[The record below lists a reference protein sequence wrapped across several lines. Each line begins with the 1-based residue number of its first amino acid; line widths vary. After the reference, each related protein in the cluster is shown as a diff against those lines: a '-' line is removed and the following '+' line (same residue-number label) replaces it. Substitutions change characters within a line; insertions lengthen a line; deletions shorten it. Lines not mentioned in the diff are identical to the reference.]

1 MERNGLGLDLSL
13 LHVDLVATEDDRDVL
28 AHADEVAYI
37 ELVSSLDHATPP
49 VAVCLRGKRRL
60 RAESSRTVPVG
71 DVLVGNS
78 RSHIK
83 HNDTALAVD
92 VVTITETTE
101 LLLTGGIPDVE
112 LDGAEVL
119 ETRVSACDSRR
130 VNRGSLHTVVKP
142 RG

>member
-13 LHVDLVATEDDRDVL
+13 LYVDLVATEDDRDVL

-37 ELVSSLDHATPP
+37 KLVSSLDHDTPP
-49 VAVCLRGKRRL
+49 VAVCLRGARRL
-60 RAESSRTVPVG
+60 RAGSSRTVPVG

-78 RSHIK
+78 RSNIK

-101 LLLTGGIPDVE
+101 LLLAGGIPDVE

-119 ETRVSACDSRR
+119 GDK
-130 VNRGSLHTVVKP
+130 G
-142 RG
+142 